1 MRKLKKQE
9 VIEVLDKL
17 KIMYP
22 DASCEL
28 LHKNEFEL
36 LVAVMLSAQ
45 TTDKSVNAIS
55 PNLFSVFPDAHSLA
69 NAEISEVEAIIKR
82 IGLYKTKAKNIVNMS
97 KIIFEDYEGKVPKSY
112 EKLIELP
119 GVGRKTANVVLSVA
133 FNEPRI
139 AVDTHVF
146 RISNRIGIVK
156 ENDVLKTEIALL
168 KSIPKERWTEAHH
181 SIIFHGRNLCKARKP
196 ECDSCIIND
205 ICRYYKENKGK

>member
-156 ENDVLKTEIALL
+156 ENDVLKTEIALM

>member
-97 KIIFEDYEGKVPKSY
+97 KIIFEDYGGKVPKSY

-156 ENDVLKTEIALL
+156 ENDVLKTEIALM